1 MSDIQGALLLWR
13 EENQGRYG
21 EGISRPVSKAKT
33 KLYTLIVYKS
43 GSMPMTMTF
52 SSRPTATGPW
62 PSVMVFHAKP
72 LNKYVLA

>member
-43 GSMPMTMTF
+43 GSMPMTMTM
-52 SSRPTATGPW
+52 RAENKTAAITYAQNRW
-62 PSVMVFHAKP
+62 PDAVIEAK
-72 LNKYVLA
+72 

>member
-33 KLYTLIVYKS
+33 KLYNLIVYKS
-43 GSMPMTMTF
+43 GSMPMTMTM
-52 SSRPTATGPW
+52 RAENKTAAITYAQNRW
-62 PSVMVFHAKP
+62 PNATVEAV
-72 LNKYVLA
+72 

>member
-1 MSDIQGALLLWR
+1 MSDIQGALLMWR

-43 GSMPMTMTF
+43 GSMPMTMTM
-52 SSRPTATGPW
+52 RAENKTAAITYAQNRW
-62 PSVMVFHAKP
+62 PDAVIEAK
-72 LNKYVLA
+72 